1 MPFSVPALDWEG
13 CVSTFDIRQR
23 PPIWLFKSARFCLQ
37 RRKSRRTASVVRYFF
52 GALIDLVVRGQFEF
66 RIRDHLYL
74 GNDVRFEGNM
84 HAAVQLTIV
93 VTVLCHC

>member
-1 MPFSVPALDWEG
+1 MPALDWEG

-23 PPIWLFKSARFCLQ
+23 PTIWLFKS
-37 RRKSRRTASVVRYFF
+37 SRLCCNGGNPDEPPVSCAIFL
-52 GALIDLVVRGQFEF
+52 GDLIDLVVRGQFKF

-84 HAAVQLTIV
+84 HAALQLIIV
-93 VTVLCHC
+93 VTVLCHR